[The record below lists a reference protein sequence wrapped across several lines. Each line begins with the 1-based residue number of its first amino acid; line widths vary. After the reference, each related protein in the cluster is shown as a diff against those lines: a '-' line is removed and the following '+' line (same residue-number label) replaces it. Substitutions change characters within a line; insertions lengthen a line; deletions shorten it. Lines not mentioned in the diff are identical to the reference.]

1 MPDGPS
7 AIPPPKI
14 GPAQPQQAP
23 RPQRSC
29 CNSYDDQRH
38 EIGCPNG
45 TAILPEELDRLPI
58 VPLLVYV
65 DNQRNRYEFR
75 THAGT
80 MALLQ
85 EMELRDRHMVLALV
99 MDVLECLADDLVD
112 AASAIEVISIIQ
124 TQREAAM

>member
-1 MPDGPS
+1 M
-7 AIPPPKI
+7 
-14 GPAQPQQAP
+14 
-23 RPQRSC
+23 
-29 CNSYDDQRH
+29 
-38 EIGCPNG
+38 
-45 TAILPEELDRLPI
+45 PEELDRLPI